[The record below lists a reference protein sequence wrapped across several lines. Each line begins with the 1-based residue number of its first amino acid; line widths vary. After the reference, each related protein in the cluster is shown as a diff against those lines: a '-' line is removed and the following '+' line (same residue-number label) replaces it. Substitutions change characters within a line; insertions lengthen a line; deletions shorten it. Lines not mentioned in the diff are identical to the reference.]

1 MFPEAHMLAPSL
13 PLSAYRAD
21 RAQYPER
28 AHLTRSDD
36 DLVKISVLLNR
47 CLQVRRRDAA
57 DEKLI
62 ELRRRCYALA
72 LKILVQEDRSLEGF
86 DVAGASAS
94 EAVRVLREVADA
106 AEDGGA
112 LRLADALML
121 LAYRE
126 FGVEAGVL
134 ELGRVLAQRARIAR
148 KLGDHEAAE
157 ALYGEVRT
165 WGGGLPE
172 MQARAD
178 IGHAMLA
185 RERGNIP
192 AMRAHFISALENARA
207 CGSNE
212 LIAKAHHGMMLAAAA
227 AKRFDEALL
236 HAWAAF
242 RDVRGDTARESE
254 ALLNVAQAAFDLGHP
269 DVALHTF
276 ALALAR
282 ALPKRLELPA
292 LGGAALAAASIGD
305 GDTLRRIVRRT
316 DQVVGGDDF
325 KYDAVA
331 ALAEVAKAFA
341 LIGDPDAEVRRQ
353 AALQAAMRAGFHEIA
368 FGMELERPK
377 TAERRSTALA
387 PESVRQVLEDADS
400 LGNWEELMANI

>member
-1 MFPEAHMLAPSL
+1 
-13 PLSAYRAD
+13 LSAYRAD
-21 RAQYPER
+21 RAQYPDR
-28 AHLTRSDD
+28 ARLTRSDD
-36 DLVKISVLLNR
+36 DLVKLSVLLNR

-57 DEKLI
+57 DEKLTD
-62 ELRRRCYALA
+62 LRRQCHALG
-72 LKILVQEDRSLEGF
+72 LQILAQEDRSLDGV
-86 DVAGASAS
+86 DAAGVTAPES
-94 EAVRVLREVADA
+94 VRLLREVADA

-134 ELGRVLAQRARIAR
+134 EQGRVLAQRARIAR
-148 KLGDHEAAE
+148 KLGDRDAAE
-157 ALYGEVRT
+157 ALYAEVRT

-178 IGHAMLA
+178 IGDAMLA
-185 RERGNIP
+185 RERGNLP
-192 AMRAHFISALENARA
+192 AMRSHFTSALENARA
-207 CGSNE
+207 CDSNE
-212 LIAKAHHGMMLAAAA
+212 LIAKAHHGMMLAAANS
-227 AKRFDEALL
+227 KRFDEALL

-242 RDVRGDTARESE
+242 RDVRGDTMRESE

-292 LGGAALAAASIGD
+292 LGGAALAAAAIGD

-316 DQVVGGDDF
+316 DQVVAGDDF

-331 ALAEVAKAFA
+331 ALAEIAKALA
-341 LIGDPDAEVRRQ
+341 LIGHTDAEGRRL
-353 AALQAAMRAGFHEIA
+353 AALQAATRGGFHEIA